1 MVVDGLDPLE
11 LIDQIITALVF
22 YVLSYGFEGTTYL
35 DSSSIWTVEATSRKL
50 LICFPAYIPIAHFP
64 LQLTNLSF
72 SRTFMHK
79 TGRLI
84 LHSSGPHKQNHTLNT
99 KGHNNQNA
107 LTTLSWF

>member
-11 LIDQIITALVF
+11 LIDQII
-22 YVLSYGFEGTTYL
+22 SYGFEGTTCL

-50 LICFPAYIPIAHFP
+50 LICLPAYIPIAHFP

-72 SRTFMHK
+72 SGTFMHK

-84 LHSSGPHKQNHTLNT
+84 LHSSGPHKQNYTLNT
-99 KGHNNQNA
+99 KGHYNQNA
-107 LTTLSWF
+107 LTTLRWF